1 MKITIFLTYFL
12 FVGVGVWAAHVP
24 IEEFDNST
32 IHDEEILSRQER
44 GDRNEAI
51 YRWGMLGAACRI
63 ADFVGKLLQK
73 FLLYLTFASMC
84 FVFELNFS
92 EFKKSQ

>member
-1 MKITIFLTYFL
+1 MMKITIFSTFFL
-12 FVGVGVWAAHVP
+12 FVGVWAAHVP

-32 IHDEEILSRQER
+32 IHEEEILSRQER

-63 ADFVGKLLQK
+63 ADFVGKLLLK
-73 FLLYLTFASMC
+73 FLF
-84 FVFELNFS
+84 F
-92 EFKKSQ
+92 

>member
-1 MKITIFLTYFL
+1 MKITIFSTFFL

-51 YRWGMLGAACRI
+51 YRWGMLGATCRI
-63 ADFVGKLLQK
+63 ADFVGELLH
-73 FLLYLTFASMC
+73 FLLFFNNYIYVFC
-84 FVFELNFS
+84 F
-92 EFKKSQ
+92 

>member
-44 GDRNEAI
+44 GDTNNKA
-51 YRWGMLGAACRI
+51 YKFGMLGAACRL
-63 ADFVGKLLQK
+63 ASFYGKFIRIL
-73 FLLYLTFASMC
+73 FLDRKIL
-84 FVFELNFS
+84 
-92 EFKKSQ
+92 K

>member
-1 MKITIFLTYFL
+1 MKITIFSTYFL

-63 ADFVGKLLQK
+63 ADFVGKLLLK
-73 FLLYLTFASMC
+73 FLF
-84 FVFELNFS
+84 F
-92 EFKKSQ
+92 

>member
-32 IHDEEILSRQER
+32 IYAEEILSRQER
-44 GDRNEAI
+44 GDTNKKV
-51 YRWGMLGAACRI
+51 YQWGMLGAACRL
-63 ADFVGKLLQK
+63 ASFMGKFIRILCLCQK
-73 FLLYLTFASMC
+73 ISKTKYFF
-84 FVFELNFS
+84 
-92 EFKKSQ
+92 